1 MSAPDPALFQKK
13 QIGEFGLP
21 GDRPSDVDNNYAV
34 VSFIQGHS
42 SIQSPIER
50 VEADERPA
58 YCSPTLNGGS
68 LPGGVVS
75 SAIASIMATM
85 T

>member
-1 MSAPDPALFQKK
+1 MMRSLSSGRIRAARWCHLCDPA
-13 QIGEFGLP
+13 
-21 GDRPSDVDNNYAV
+21 
-34 VSFIQGHS
+34 
-42 SIQSPIER
+42 SPAR
-50 VEADERPA
+50 ADTEHERPA